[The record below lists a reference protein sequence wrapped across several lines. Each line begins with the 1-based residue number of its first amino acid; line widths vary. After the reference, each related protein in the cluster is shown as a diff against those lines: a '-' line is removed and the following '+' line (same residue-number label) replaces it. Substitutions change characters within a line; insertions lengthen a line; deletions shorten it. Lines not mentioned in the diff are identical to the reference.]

1 MGARVV
7 RIEPAAWPDDRDT
20 VRELFLEYAAGLG
33 FDLCFQGFDQELDTL
48 PGWYASPGGRLL
60 VASLDDEVVG
70 CVALR
75 GFEAGTCEMKRLY
88 VRPAARGSRVGR
100 ALVER
105 VLAEARA
112 AGYRRMRL
120 DTIEPLMAAAIALYR
135 RLGFVEIPPYTGNS
149 IAGVMY
155 LECDLGCV
163 DNRLAPA
170 DNASA

>member
-7 RIEPAAWPDDRDT
+7 RIEPATWPDDRDT
-20 VRELFLEYAAGLG
+20 VRELFLEYATGLG

-48 PGWYASPGGRLL
+48 PGQYATPGGRVL

-75 GFEAGTCEMKRLY
+75 CLEAGTCEMKRLY
-88 VRPAARGSRVGR
+88 VRPAGRGSGIGR
-100 ALVER
+100 ALAEG

-112 AGYRRMRL
+112 AGYGRMRL

-135 RLGFVEIPPYTGNS
+135 RLGFVEIPPYTENP
-149 IAGVMY
+149 IAGAVY

-163 DNRLAPA
+163 DNRLGPC
-170 DNASA
+170 